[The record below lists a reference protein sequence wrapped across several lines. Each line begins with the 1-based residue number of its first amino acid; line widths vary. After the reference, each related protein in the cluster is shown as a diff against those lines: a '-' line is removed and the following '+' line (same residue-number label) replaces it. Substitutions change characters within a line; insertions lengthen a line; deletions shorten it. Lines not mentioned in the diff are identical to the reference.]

1 MAGIIDVI
9 AEKLNLRGKGG
20 GGGDKSQLILA
31 AGLVLVIIISVSVV
45 FSNMGS
51 KNQSSGVPQVMKM
64 QDLETGEIFEIDPTK
79 MGPDMMMMG
88 GMPGER
94 LPNPNTGKKSCVMMM
109 KCPACNEYFVPA
121 YAKSNNPE
129 MMMNPGPLI
138 CEKCG
143 QDINQW
149 YRDHRKKRK

>member
-1 MAGIIDVI
+1 MAGIIDLI
-9 AEKLNLRGKGG
+9 ADKLNLRGKGG

-45 FSNMGS
+45 FSNMGKGS
-51 KNQSSGVPQVMKM
+51 NGPSTPQVMKM
-64 QDLETGEIFEIDPTK
+64 QDLETGEVFDIDPAK
-79 MGPDMMMMG
+79 MGPDVFLG

-94 LPNPNTGKKSCVMMM
+94 IPNPNTGKRTCVMMM

-129 MMMNPGPLI
+129 AMMNPGPLI

-143 QDINQW
+143 VDINQW